1 MTEWTIERLNR
12 SHQREAFHCGNDAL
26 DTFLKTLVSQYEKRR
41 IGLTFVAVRPGEQ
54 RVFGYYTS
62 AAGSF
67 ALDALPHAARKKL
80 PKHPLPTIHLGRLA
94 VDLSCQGQRLGE
106 TLLFHFLQTAWKAS
120 TETAVF
126 AVDVLATDETTCRF
140 YLKYGFLPLEDAP
153 LHLYLPMATVEQM
166 FTSTG

>member
-1 MTEWTIERLNR
+1 MTEWAIERLNR
-12 SHQREAFHCGNDAL
+12 SHEREAFHCGDDAL
-26 DTFLKTLVSQYEKRR
+26 DTFLKTLVSPYEKRR
-41 IGLTFVAVRPGEQ
+41 IGLTFVAVRAGEQ

-67 ALDALPHAARKKL
+67 ALDALPRAARKKL
-80 PKHPLPTIHLGRLA
+80 PNHPLPTIHLGRLA
-94 VDLSCQGQRLGE
+94 VDLTCQGQGLGE
-106 TLLFHFLQTAWKAS
+106 TLLFDFLRAARKAS

-126 AVDVLATDETTCRF
+126 AVDVLATDEAACPF

-166 FTSTG
+166 FITTG